1 MSPARRA
8 VVTAD
13 IFVRLSDVK
22 STAEKITVMDRILQQ
37 ICEEEFS
44 AGMKAANY
52 AHEATMT
59 MLMGVRDE

>member
-44 AGMKAANY
+44 AGMKAATY